1 MRLFRSEFLR
11 ARSRRLVPMVIVGG
25 LLAVVV
31 SLGLGAIY
39 SHAPSQAAL
48 DQAQARFEQ
57 QFQRCMAGKYLGPGQ
72 EVPAGFDTL
81 EEFCRENSG
90 PFLGNAGM
98 QLRDLPEVLQG
109 ISTFVILLGALL
121 GASLG
126 GADWTNNTITTLL
139 TWEPRRIKVLL
150 TRALV
155 VVLFAFAITIALQA
169 VFAAVFWLGA
179 ATRGTTA
186 FTPSGLWNDVGQTLL
201 RTSVVATA
209 FALIALSI
217 AMIGRST
224 VSSLGALV
232 GYLILFEA
240 VIAGFRPSIQ
250 AWLVVRAGIVVVSQT
265 PILDYRSGISYS
277 SSGYSDPIVL
287 MSVARANAVVGVYVV
302 VLLVLALVVFRRR
315 DVS

>member
-25 LLAVVV
+25 LVAVVV
-31 SLGLGAIY
+31 SLGLAAIY
-39 SHAPSQAAL
+39 SNAPSQAAL
-48 DQAQARFEQ
+48 DKAQTEFDQ
-57 QFQRCMAGKYLGPGQ
+57 QFERCMKGKYLSRDGALPPGY
-72 EVPAGFDTL
+72 DSL
-81 EEFCRENSG
+81 EEYCRDSSG
-90 PFLGNAGM
+90 PYLDGM

-109 ISTFVILLGALL
+109 ISTFVVLLGALL

-169 VFAAVFWLGA
+169 VFAVVFWLGA

-186 FTPSGLWNDVGQTLL
+186 FTPSGVWNDVGQTLL

-224 VSSLGALV
+224 VASLGALV
-232 GYLILFEA
+232 GYLILFEG

-250 AWLVVRAGIVVVSQT
+250 GWLVVRAGGVVVSQT

-287 MSVARANAVVGVYVV
+287 MSVARANVVVGVYVV
-302 VLLVLALVVFRRR
+302 ALLVLALVVFRRR

>member
-25 LLAVVV
+25 LVAVF
-31 SLGLGAIY
+31 LGLGIAAIN
-39 SHAPSQAAL
+39 SSPPAQADL
-48 DQAQARFEQ
+48 DRAQARFEQ
-57 QFQRCMAGKYLGPGQ
+57 QFQRCMAGKYDGGDQ
-72 EVPAGFDTL
+72 QVPLGFDTL
-81 EEFCRENSG
+81 EEFCRANSG
-90 PFLGNAGM
+90 PYIGDVGM
-98 QLRDLPEVLQG
+98 QLRDLPEILQG

-126 GADWTNNTITTLL
+126 GADWTSDTITTLL

-155 VVLFAFAITIALQA
+155 VILFAFVITALLQA

-186 FTPSGLWNDVGQTLL
+186 FTPSDTWSEIGQALV
-201 RTSVVATA
+201 RTSVVSTA

-224 VSSLGALV
+224 VSALGALV

-250 AWLVVRAGIVVVSQT
+250 GWLVVRAGIVVVSQT
-265 PILDYRSGISYS
+265 PILDYGSGAYYS
-277 SSGYSDPIVL
+277 STSPNPIVL

-302 VLLVLALVVFRRR
+302 VLLVLALIVFRRR

>member
-25 LLAVVV
+25 LLAVFV
-31 SLGLGAIY
+31 SLGLAAIY
-39 SHAPSQAAL
+39 SNAPSQAAL
-48 DQAQARFEQ
+48 DKAQTEFDQ
-57 QFQRCMAGKYLGPGQ
+57 QFERCMKGKYLGRDGALPPGY
-72 EVPAGFDTL
+72 DSL
-81 EEFCRENSG
+81 EEYCRDSSG
-90 PFLGNAGM
+90 PYNLDGM

-186 FTPSGLWNDVGQTLL
+186 FTPSGVWNDVGQTLF

-224 VSSLGALV
+224 VASLGALV

-287 MSVARANAVVGVYVV
+287 MSVARANVVVGVYVV
-302 VLLVLALVVFRRR
+302 ALLVLALVVFRRR